1 MIERLKL
8 INWLLVADV
17 TVCIPAHRLLV
28 SEQEKGSVS
37 AFSTSLFNTTV
48 IGFFLLFMMSI
59 AGLAGYEWKK
69 VSIEPGSME
78 KLPQFPKLSFAFAM
92 LAAAVFTVYWIV

>member
-1 MIERLKL
+1 
-8 INWLLVADV
+8 
-17 TVCIPAHRLLV
+17 
-28 SEQEKGSVS
+28 
-37 AFSTSLFNTTV
+37 
-48 IGFFLLFMMSI
+48 MMSI
-59 AGLAGYEWKK
+59 AGLAVYEWKK